1 MQNALSF
8 PLARA
13 NQKKER
19 GYSFAFWG
27 SKLSTRLEQLE
38 KCIHFIFRFIVR
50 NCSGIVISER
60 ACRHMTQSFDPKRVH
75 EIFLQI
81 SESTKLFF
89 KILLFIS

>member
-38 KCIHFIFRFIVR
+38 KCIHFIF
-50 NCSGIVISER
+50 CHLTQYSGVVVSE
-60 ACRHMTQSFDPKRVH
+60 
-75 EIFLQI
+75 
-81 SESTKLFF
+81 
-89 KILLFIS
+89 